1 MDLPN
6 DEKWYNRLIRI
17 SGKSALLLENTYN
30 IISSFDDFNLL
41 RTLEDTVRIKK
52 QRVRL
57 VGRTLFL
64 FVKSLFLI

>member
-1 MDLPN
+1 MDLLN

-17 SGKSALLLENTYN
+17 SGKSALLLENAYN

-57 VGRTLFL
+57 VRRTLFL